1 VLARAQEAWQ
11 DVRSSW
17 WFVPSLMAIGAI
29 VLAFV
34 TTRLDSMFGDT
45 FESGF
50 GLYAGGA
57 EGSRSVLETVAV
69 SMITVAGVTFS
80 IVIVVMT
87 LASSQF
93 GPRLLRTFMRDR
105 GNQITLGTFIAT
117 FIFSVLVLRTVRG
130 ENGNGDEFVPHLS
143 VTVAMLLTLA
153 SLAVFIYFIH
163 HSARS
168 IQVNQVIEAVGR
180 DLDKAVDDLYP
191 GQIGHDAAAERV
203 DVPDMAT
210 GATVESR
217 DVGYV
222 QLVSARDLLAAA
234 RENDVVIE
242 LLFKPGGFVIRGT
255 ALARVLPADRLND
268 ELADKIRRALAVGE
282 QRTEEQDL
290 GFAIDQLEQICLRAL
305 SPALNDA
312 LTAVLCIDR
321 LAASL
326 ARLAERELP
335 SPLRAD
341 DEGRLRVIAQ
351 PVTLVQMLE
360 TAFAEI
366 RRSARTNVTAS
377 TRLLAA
383 LGAIGARAT
392 RPNDLAA
399 LRGAARLVVDE
410 SEEHVSSTDIA
421 ELRDAQRAA
430 LELMSETRA
439 TRPAPI

>member
-1 VLARAQEAWQ
+1 VLARAQEVWQ
-11 DVRSSW
+11 DIRSSW

-50 GLYAGGA
+50 GLYGGGA
-57 EGSRSVLETVAV
+57 QGSRSVLETVAG
-69 SMITVAGVTFS
+69 SMITVAGVSFS

-93 GPRLLRTFMRDR
+93 GPRVLRTFMRDR

-117 FIFSVLVLRTVRG
+117 FIFSVLVLRTIRA
-130 ENGNGDEFVPHLS
+130 ENGANDEFVPHLS

-210 GATVESR
+210 GGTVESR

-242 LLFKPGGFVIRGT
+242 LLFEPGSFVIRGT
-255 ALARVLPADRLND
+255 ALARVVPADRLD
-268 ELADKIRRALAVGE
+268 TRLAEKVRGALAVGE

-312 LTAVLCIDR
+312 LTATLCIDR

-392 RPNDLAA
+392 RLNDLAA
-399 LRGAARLVVDE
+399 LRDAARLVVDE
-410 SEEHVSSTDIA
+410 AEQHVSSTDIA

-430 LELMSETRA
+430 LELMSEPRA

>member
-1 VLARAQEAWQ
+1 MLARAQEVWQ
-11 DVRSSW
+11 DIRSSW
-17 WFVPSLMAIGAI
+17 WFVPLLMAGGAI
-29 VLAFV
+29 VLALI
-34 TTRLDSMFGDT
+34 TTTLDSMFGDT

-50 GLYAGGA
+50 ALYAGGA
-57 EGSRSVLETVAV
+57 EGSRSVLETVAG
-69 SMITVAGVTFS
+69 SMITVAGVSFS

-93 GPRLLRTFMRDR
+93 GPRLLRTFMRDP

-117 FIFSVLVLRTVRG
+117 FIFSVLALRTIRA
-130 ENGNGDEFVPHLS
+130 ENGANGEFVPHLS

-168 IQVNQVIEAVGR
+168 IQVNQIIDAVGR

-191 GQIGHDAAAERV
+191 GQIGHDASEARV
-203 DVPDMAT
+203 DVPEMSS
-210 GATVESR
+210 GGTVESR
-217 DVGYV
+217 DAGYI
-222 QLVSARDLLAAA
+222 QLVSARDLLGAA
-234 RENDVVIE
+234 REGDVVVE
-242 LLFKPGGFVIRGT
+242 LLFKPGSFVVRGT
-255 ALARVLPADRLND
+255 AIARVVPDERLD
-268 ELADKIRRALAVGE
+268 DALADKIRRALAIGE

-290 GFAIDQLEQICLRAL
+290 GFALDQLEQICLRAL
-305 SPALNDA
+305 SPALNDP
-312 LTAVLCIDR
+312 LTAVMCIDR
-321 LAASL
+321 MSASL
-326 ARLAERELP
+326 ARLAERPLP

-383 LGAIGARAT
+383 LGTIGARAT
-392 RPNDLAA
+392 RRADIDA
-399 LRGAARLVVDE
+399 LREAARLVV
-410 SEEHVSSTDIA
+410 EEADPHLSATDLA
-421 ELRDAQRAA
+421 DLREAQRGA
-430 LELMSETRA
+430 LEMLTTTQRQPVSV
-439 TRPAPI
+439 